1 MTGPR
6 DWDKELAEIDKLMQ
20 QPTPAASPP
29 VPATGD
35 ERRATPARQSAPSA
49 DGGRATAD
57 GRANAAAR
65 ARPIA
70 IWAVAL
76 LGVLGA
82 AALAV
87 WPYDKACNLPLGIY
101 LVGVLAVFGASVW
114 TMRLGWATRRGAVLI
129 IGMITMVAALALAAL
144 EVLPRTGYAKV
155 AATWTCGL

>member
-49 DGGRATAD
+49 DGGRA
-57 GRANAAAR
+57 NAAAR
-65 ARPIA
+65 GRPVA

-101 LVGVLAVFGASVW
+101 LVGVLAVFGAAVW
-114 TMRLGWATRRGAVLI
+114 TMRLGWASRRGAVLI
-129 IGMITMVAALALAAL
+129 IGMATMLAAL
-144 EVLPRTGYAKV
+144 TLAAMEVLPRTGYAKV
-155 AATWTCGL
+155 AATWTCAL

>member
-20 QPTPAASPP
+20 VEPRSAPPQAPVATAARTEPTP
-29 VPATGD
+29 T
-35 ERRATPARQSAPSA
+35 RT
-49 DGGRATAD
+49 DGGRANAD

>member
-49 DGGRATAD
+49 DD

-65 ARPIA
+65 GRPVA

-101 LVGVLAVFGASVW
+101 LVGVLAVFGAAVW
-114 TMRLGWATRRGAVLI
+114 TMRLGWASRRGAVLI
-129 IGMITMVAALALAAL
+129 IGMATMLAAL
-144 EVLPRTGYAKV
+144 TLAAMEVLPRTGYAKV
-155 AATWTCGL
+155 AATWTCAL